1 MKLTFSEGSYLVTG
15 GAVGIGAAAA
25 ESLVTSGLNVVI
37 ADLDVTNG
45 TATAERLA
53 SIGPGKAKFV
63 PLDVSDDAGVEAAVA
78 QTVGEFGPLAGALNC
93 AAYLPRNKRVHEIT
107 AEHWDKSHSVSLRG
121 MFFCFKHQITAMQ
134 PRGSG
139 SVVAISSTA
148 AVAAVPGSSDYVS
161 AKAGVNGLVRAAAL
175 DYAADNIRVNGIM
188 PGAIL
193 TPGFK
198 QSNAANPNLG
208 GVADLLPI
216 KRIGR
221 PEEVA
226 AGAVWLLSNESSYV
240 TGAVLPIDGGLSA
253 V

>member
-1 MKLTFSEGSYLVTG
+1 MELTFSAGSYFVTG

-25 ESLVTSGLNVVI
+25 EYLAKSGHDVVI
-37 ADLDVTNG
+37 ADLDAENG
-45 TATAERLA
+45 AATAERLTSA
-53 SIGPGKAKFV
+53 GPGRVRFIRVDIADED
-63 PLDVSDDAGVEAAVA
+63 DVKAAVA
-78 QTVGEFGPLAGALNC
+78 ETIKTFGPLAGAVNC

-107 AEHWDKSHSVSLRG
+107 AEHWDKSHGVSLRG
-121 MFFCFKHQITAMQ
+121 MFFCIKHEIIAMQ
-134 PRGSG
+134 PQGSG

-175 DYAADNIRVNGIM
+175 DYAADGIRVNGIM

-198 QSNAANPNLG
+198 QSNSANPNLG
-208 GVADLLPI
+208 GVADLMPI
-216 KRIGR
+216 KRIGL

-240 TGAVLPIDGGLSA
+240 TGAMLPIDGGLSA